1 MKSQV
6 LTLSSLQDFA
16 NALKKDYTHLGDYEY
31 GIEKDTLIVTAEF
44 YSHSCTYQIK
54 LTKEQKAEVNRN
66 IKHQDKHPYLATD
79 VINADDDIISLFAM
93 SLRKEIIDDILI
105 TL

>member
-16 NALKKDYTHLGDYEY
+16 DALKKDYTHLGDYEY

-44 YSHSCTYQIK
+44 YSHSYTYQIK
-54 LTKEQKAEVNRN
+54 LTKEQKAEVNKN
-66 IKHQDKHPYLATD
+66 IKHQKKHPYSAKD

-93 SLRKEIIDDILI
+93 SLRKEIIDGILI